1 MAQISE
7 KAEKAIKDLLVSWW
21 TAVNNQLVEATAG
34 AVTIGEPD
42 VDDLFESEIGLRMM
56 RIAEAAE
63 GQLEWDP
70 QTAWNILE
78 DCRLFEEWLIQTPLT
93 TKTPEE
99 FWTMPVGFMVLY
111 ARLWAE
117 HDRLISASEAAELA
131 NISLS
136 SLSQYLSR
144 GKITSYFDPTI
155 ANPQHARRIRKSD
168 LPKLGSR
175 TKKGRASDAIYNGRL
190 GTMNI
195 NSKAT
200 GLTNSL
206 EGNLR
211 GMD

>member
-1 MAQISE
+1 MSQISE
-7 KAEKAIKDLLVSWW
+7 KAEQAIKDLLINWW

-42 VDDLFESEIGLRMM
+42 VDDLFESEIGQRMT

-78 DCRLFEEWLIQTPLT
+78 DCRLFEEWLVQTPLT
-93 TKTPEE
+93 AKTPEE
-99 FWTMPVGFMVLY
+99 FWITPVGFMLLC

-117 HDRLISASEAAELA
+117 HDQLISASEAAELA

-175 TKKGRASDAIYNGRL
+175 TKRAEPATPYMLADWGRTASAPRQQVERIV
-190 GTMNI
+190 
-195 NSKAT
+195 
-200 GLTNSL
+200 
-206 EGNLR
+206 
-211 GMD
+211 

>member
-1 MAQISE
+1 MKNVWRFDMAQISE
-7 KAEKAIKDLLVSWW
+7 KAEKAIKYLLVSWW
-21 TAVNNQLVEATAG
+21 TAVNNQLVVVTAG

-70 QTAWNILE
+70 QTAWNLLE
-78 DCRLFEEWLIQTPLT
+78 DCRLFEKWLVQTPLT

-99 FWTMPVGFMVLY
+99 FWITPVGFMLLC

-117 HDRLISASEAAELA
+117 HDQLISGSEAAELA

-144 GKITSYFDPTI
+144 GKITSYFDPNI
-155 ANPQHARRIRKSD
+155 ANPQHARRIRRSD
-168 LPKLGSR
+168 LAKLGSR
-175 TKKGRASDAIYNGRL
+175 TKRAEP
-190 GTMNI
+190 
-195 NSKAT
+195 AT
-200 GLTNSL
+200 LSMLVDWGQTASAPRQPV
-206 EGNLR
+206 ER
-211 GMD
+211 IV